1 MTLEEIARK
10 LVANCRDGREREG
23 LSELY
28 DPGCESVEASDP
40 PEGSRISKGVEAI
53 KGKHDWWAAS
63 FEMHGAEVEGPF
75 LHEPHRFAVIFTM
88 DVTDKSSGQRWKGR
102 EIGLYTVAEGKIVRE
117 EFFQAPM

>member
-1 MTLEEIARK
+1 MTLEQIAQQ
-10 LVANCRDGREREG
+10 LVANCREGREREG

-28 DPGCESVEASDP
+28 DPNCESIEASDP

-53 KGKHDWWAAS
+53 EGKHTWWAAN
-63 FEMHGAEVEGPF
+63 FELHGAEVDGPY
-75 LHEPHRFAVIFTM
+75 LHAPDRFAVIFSM

-102 EIGLYTVAEGKIVRE
+102 EVGLYSVADGKIVRE